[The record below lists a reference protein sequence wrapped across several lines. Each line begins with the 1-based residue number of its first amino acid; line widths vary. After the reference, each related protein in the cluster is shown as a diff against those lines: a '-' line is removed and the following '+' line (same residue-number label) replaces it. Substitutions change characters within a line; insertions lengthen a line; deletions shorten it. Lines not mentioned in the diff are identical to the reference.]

1 MLVIFCSV
9 LEYVYTRCSHCNYSS
24 VLEYV
29 YNLEA
34 VENQTQWMKSH
45 MAAVGL
51 SSSKLVL
58 YKNGHEN
65 ELLSRRVSFRVIT
78 NADIKIKQI
87 LELDQ

>member
-1 MLVIFCSV
+1 MALSQRR
-9 LEYVYTRCSHCNYSS
+9 TRA

-58 YKNGHEN
+58 YKNGQEN